1 MENITSIKAKRL
13 PLWKWSLLLICG
25 VVSFLFI
32 YVLSQS
38 IGALSSLMPVKYL
51 LIFLA
56 ALAIL
61 GLYAL
66 AVRIFKKEWP
76 SDLSMKKAPV
86 ETIKGLA
93 LGCGYF
99 VVVTGIMAVSG
110 VYSASFTTVD
120 WQNIVLSF
128 IFYFLI
134 ACGEEVIFRGILFKM
149 IDERFNT
156 CAALVISALVFGFI
170 HLVSPN
176 SSIWSSVAISVE
188 AGLLLGAAYKY
199 SGTLWFPIG
208 IHWAWNFT
216 QGNVFGFSVSGHSE
230 DPSILSPFVE
240 GHDLITGGLF
250 GPEAS
255 IISVLLGLIL
265 SVIFIWQIYKN
276 QRMALTLTI

>member
-1 MENITSIKAKRL
+1 MENETSFKLKHQA
-13 PLWKWSLLLICG
+13 LWKWSLLLICG

-38 IGALSSLMPVKYL
+38 IGSLSSLMPVKYL

-76 SDLSMKKAPV
+76 SDLFVTKAPL
-86 ETIKGLA
+86 ETVKGLA
-93 LGCGYF
+93 LGFGYF
-99 VVVTGIMAVSG
+99 VVLIGIMAIFG
-110 VYSASFTTVD
+110 VYSASFAAVD
-120 WQNIVLSF
+120 WKDIVLAF

-134 ACGEEVIFRGILFKM
+134 ACGEEVIFRGILFRM

-156 CAALVISALVFGFI
+156 CAALVVSALVFGFI

-176 SSIWSSVAISVE
+176 SSIWSSVAISIE
-188 AGLLLGAAYKY
+188 SGLLLGAAYKY

-216 QGNVFGFSVSGHSE
+216 QGNVFGCSVSGHSE
-230 DPSILSPFVE
+230 DPSILNPVIE
-240 GHDLITGGLF
+240 GHDLITGGMF

-255 IISVLLGLIL
+255 VISVLLGLIL
-265 SVIFIWQIYKN
+265 SVIFIWQIYKKP
-276 QRMALTLTI
+276 

>member
-1 MENITSIKAKRL
+1 MENETSFKLKHQA
-13 PLWKWSLLLICG
+13 LWKWSLLLICG

-38 IGALSSLMPVKYL
+38 IGSLSSLMPVKYL

-76 SDLSMKKAPV
+76 SDLFVTKALL
-86 ETIKGLA
+86 ETVKGLA
-93 LGCGYF
+93 LGFGYF
-99 VVVTGIMAVSG
+99 VVLIGIMAIFG
-110 VYSASFTTVD
+110 VYSASFAAVD
-120 WQNIVLSF
+120 WKDIVLAF

-134 ACGEEVIFRGILFKM
+134 ACGEEVIFRGILFRM

-156 CAALVISALVFGFI
+156 CAALVVSALVFGFI

-176 SSIWSSVAISVE
+176 SSIWSSVAISIE
-188 AGLLLGAAYKY
+188 SGLLLGAAYKY

-216 QGNVFGFSVSGHSE
+216 QGNVFGCSVSGHSE
-230 DPSILSPFVE
+230 DPSILNPVIE
-240 GHDLITGGLF
+240 GHDLITGGMF

-255 IISVLLGLIL
+255 VISVLLGLIL
-265 SVIFIWQIYKN
+265 SVIFIWQIYKKP
-276 QRMALTLTI
+276 